1 MSDLLPFV
9 IIGLVN
15 GTIYSIGAMGLTLT
29 FKTTGVFNFAYGAI
43 AAASAYFFYDLHDLH
58 GLAWPLA
65 SLITLALFGIVVG
78 LLFERFGKV
87 LARVPPPMQI
97 AATVGVMVAVQALI
111 VIRYGSVTV
120 NFANFLP
127 TNAWQLGGVYVTA
140 TQVIVLGATIALAVG
155 LWVLL
160 RFTSFGL
167 TTRGVVDA
175 PELLSLTGRNPGIAR
190 RGSWMLGSA
199 FAAVSGVLTAVVVGT
214 LDPTILTLLLV
225 QAFGAAAIGYFS
237 NLGLSFVG
245 GLFLGILAALTTY
258 WVQGDTALSGLPN
271 AIPFLALLI
280 MLLVTPRGRLVVQRA
295 AHFTPAAVKA
305 ASSGRWLIVKTL
317 AGVAV
322 VLVAPEVLGES
333 RLPSLTEALVLT
345 ILFLSL
351 GVLVHLSG
359 QVSLIQYSLAAVGA
373 VAFSDFAGVHG
384 MPWLLALLFAGL
396 VATPV
401 GAIVA
406 IPAIRVS
413 GLFLALAT
421 FGFGLVLQQLFY
433 PLPLMFGDRFGI
445 PTPRPS
451 WAQGQLAYYY
461 VVAGVVALAALLV
474 IFVTRSR
481 LGRLLRGLAGSP
493 VAIATNGASL
503 EVTKVLIFCISAFLA
518 GISGALVGPITGS
531 VTSTPFDPLNSL
543 TLLTVLILAGGGMV
557 RYAFVG
563 GIALALIPSYIT
575 NSLINSYLQVLF
587 GVSAVVI
594 AIMAARTAHR
604 RPPPAV
610 LTRVITPVRRLLAG
624 AAPALPASSLAT
636 AGAAAADA
644 ATRADREEVT
654 P

>member
-1 MSDLLPFV
+1 
-9 IIGLVN
+9 
-15 GTIYSIGAMGLTLT
+15 
-29 FKTTGVFNFAYGAI
+29 
-43 AAASAYFFYDLHDLH
+43 
-58 GLAWPLA
+58 
-65 SLITLALFGIVVG
+65 
-78 LLFERFGKV
+78 
-87 LARVPPPMQI
+87 
-97 AATVGVMVAVQALI
+97 
-111 VIRYGSVTV
+111 
-120 NFANFLP
+120 
-127 TNAWQLGGVYVTA
+127 
-140 TQVIVLGATIALAVG
+140 
-155 LWVLL
+155 
-160 RFTSFGL
+160 
-167 TTRGVVDA
+167 
-175 PELLSLTGRNPGIAR
+175 
-190 RGSWMLGSA
+190 MLGSA
-199 FAAVSGVLTAVVVGT
+199 FAAASGVLTAIVVGT

-245 GLFLGILAALTTY
+245 GLFLGVLSALTTY
-258 WVQGDTALSGLPN
+258 WVQGNTALSGLPN

-280 MLLVTPRGRLVVQRA
+280 MLLLTPRGRLVVQRA
-295 AHFTPAAVKA
+295 AHFTPTAVKA
-305 ASSGRWLIVKTL
+305 AGSRRWLIAKTL
-317 AGVAV
+317 AGVAI
-322 VLVAPEVLGES
+322 VLLAPQVLGDS

-373 VAFSDFAGVHG
+373 VAFSDLTGVHG
-384 MPWLLALLFAGL
+384 MPWLLALLLAGL
-396 VATPV
+396 ITTPV

-413 GLFLALAT
+413 GLFLAVAT

-493 VAIATNGASL
+493 VAVETNGASL
-503 EVTKVLIFCISAFLA
+503 EVTKVLIFCLSAFLA
-518 GISGALVGPITGS
+518 GIAGALVGPITGS

-543 TLLTVLILAGGGMV
+543 ILLTVLILAGGGMV
-557 RYAFVG
+557 RYAFIG

-575 NSLINSYLQVLF
+575 NPLINSYLQILF

-594 AIMAARTAHR
+594 AIMAARTAHQR
-604 RPPPAV
+604 SPLAT
-610 LTRVITPVRRLLAG
+610 LTRAIGPARRLVPG
-624 AAPALPASSLAT
+624 AAPGVPASPP
-636 AGAAAADA
+636 AGAAATEVA
-644 ATRADREEVT
+644 APVDHEEVT
-654 P
+654 S